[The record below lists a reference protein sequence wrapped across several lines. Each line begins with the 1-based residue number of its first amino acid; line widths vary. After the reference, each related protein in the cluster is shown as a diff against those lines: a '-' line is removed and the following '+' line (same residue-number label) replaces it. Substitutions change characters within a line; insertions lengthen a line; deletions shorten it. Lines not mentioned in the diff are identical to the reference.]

1 MRKTFY
7 FNVKK
12 GKMDLIDRDAFQ
24 MVVSSMEGKSG
35 ELVIGDI
42 GKNRSIAENN
52 YFHGVIVKMISDH
65 TGMFPEDVK
74 EHLKRKFLT
83 AEFQFNGR
91 VYEYIRHTAGLKTD
105 EFEDFC
111 EKCRIYAAQ
120 EWKIYLPLPNE
131 Y

>member
-7 FNVKK
+7 GNIKNNR
-12 GKMDLIDRDAFQ
+12 LQIIDRPAFD
-24 MVVSSMEGKSG
+24 MVVSALEVKQV
-35 ELVIGDI
+35 ELSIGDL
-42 GKNRSIAENN
+42 GKNRSIPQNN
-52 YFHGVIVKMISDH
+52 YLHGVIIKMISDH

-74 EHLKRKFLT
+74 EHLKKKFLT